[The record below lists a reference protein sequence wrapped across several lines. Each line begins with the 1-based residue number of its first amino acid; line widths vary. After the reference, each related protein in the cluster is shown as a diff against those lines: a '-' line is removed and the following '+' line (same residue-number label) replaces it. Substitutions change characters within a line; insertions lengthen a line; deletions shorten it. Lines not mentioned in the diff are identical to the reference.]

1 MLEVKNLSKS
11 YEFKKHWYLKKQSI
25 SVFKNLNFSLKIG
38 ENLAIFGESG
48 SGKSTLA
55 RILCLLEIPSAGE
68 VLYRGKNLHTQKW
81 NKNLRKEIQYLFQE
95 QKLALNPYKYIKTS
109 LFDVYDNFNLKRNE
123 EEIFDFFSAFR
134 LNRDLLRLK
143 PLQLSGG
150 EATRIGLIRALILK
164 PKILILDE
172 LTSSLD
178 LIHIEKILHFLKKY
192 QEKHLIS
199 YIFITH
205 QEEFL
210 RNFKYVKM
218 KF

>member
-11 YEFKKHWYLKKQSI
+11 FIVKKHWYLKEQSI
-25 SVFKNLNFSLKIG
+25 LVFQNLNFSLNLG
-38 ENLAIFGESG
+38 QNLAIFGESG

-55 RILCLLEIPSAGE
+55 RILCSLELPSSGE
-68 VLYRGKNLHTQKW
+68 VLYRGENLYTQKQ
-81 NKNLRKEIQYLFQE
+81 KSKTKIQYLFQE

-109 LFDVYDNFNLKRNE
+109 LFDVYDYCGLKRNE
-123 EEIFDFFSAFR
+123 KELFDFFSIFE
-134 LNRDLLRLK
+134 LNKDLLGLK

-150 EATRIGLIRALILK
+150 EAARIGLIRALILK
-164 PKILILDE
+164 PEFLILDE

-178 LIHIEKILHFLKKY
+178 IMSIEKILGFLKKY
-192 QEKHLIS
+192 QENNTIS

-210 RNFKYVKM
+210 KNFKCEKM
-218 KF
+218 KL

>member
-11 YEFKKHWYLKKQSI
+11 FIVKKHWYLKEQSI
-25 SVFKNLNFSLKIG
+25 LVFQNLNFSLNFG
-38 ENLAIFGESG
+38 QNLAIFGESG

-55 RILCLLEIPSAGE
+55 RILCSLELPSSGE
-68 VLYRGKNLHTQKW
+68 VLYRGENLYTQKQ
-81 NKNLRKEIQYLFQE
+81 KSKTKIQYLFQE

-109 LFDVYDNFNLKRNE
+109 LFDVYDYCGLKRNE
-123 EEIFDFFSAFR
+123 KELFDFFSIFE
-134 LNRDLLRLK
+134 LNKDLLGLK

-150 EATRIGLIRALILK
+150 EAARIGLIRALILK
-164 PKILILDE
+164 PEFLILDE

-178 LIHIEKILHFLKKY
+178 IMSIEKILGFLKKY
-192 QEKHLIS
+192 QENNTIS

-210 RNFKYVKM
+210 KNFKCEKM
-218 KF
+218 KL

>member
-11 YEFKKHWYLKKQSI
+11 FIVKKHWYLKEQSI
-25 SVFKNLNFSLKIG
+25 LVFQNLNFSLNLG
-38 ENLAIFGESG
+38 QNLAIFGESG

-55 RILCLLEIPSAGE
+55 RILCSLELPSSGE
-68 VLYRGKNLHTQKW
+68 VLYRGENLYTQKQ
-81 NKNLRKEIQYLFQE
+81 KSKTKIQYLFQE

-109 LFDVYDNFNLKRNE
+109 LFDVYDYCGLKRDEKELFNL
-123 EEIFDFFSAFR
+123 FSSFE
-134 LNRDLLRLK
+134 LNKDLLGLK

-150 EATRIGLIRALILK
+150 EAARIGLIRALILK
-164 PKILILDE
+164 PEFLILDE

-178 LIHIEKILHFLKKY
+178 IMNIEKILGFLKKY
-192 QEKHLIS
+192 QENNTIS

-210 RNFKYVKM
+210 KNFKCEKM
-218 KF
+218 KL

>member
-11 YEFKKHWYLKKQSI
+11 FIVKKHWYLKEQSI
-25 SVFKNLNFSLKIG
+25 LVFQNLNFSLNLG
-38 ENLAIFGESG
+38 QNLAIFGESG

-55 RILCLLEIPSAGE
+55 RILCSLELPSSGE
-68 VLYRGKNLHTQKW
+68 VLYRGENLYTQKQ
-81 NKNLRKEIQYLFQE
+81 KSKTKIQYLFQE

-109 LFDVYDNFNLKRNE
+109 LFDVYDYCGLKRNE
-123 EEIFDFFSAFR
+123 KELFDFFSIFE
-134 LNRDLLRLK
+134 LNKDLLGLK

-150 EATRIGLIRALILK
+150 EAARIGLIRALILK
-164 PKILILDE
+164 PEFLILDE

-178 LIHIEKILHFLKKY
+178 IMNIEKILGFLKKY
-192 QEKHLIS
+192 QENNTIS

-210 RNFKYVKM
+210 KNFKCEKM
-218 KF
+218 KL

>member
-11 YEFKKHWYLKKQSI
+11 FIVKKHWYLKEQSI
-25 SVFKNLNFSLKIG
+25 LVFQNLNFSLNLG
-38 ENLAIFGESG
+38 QNLAIFGESG

-55 RILCLLEIPSAGE
+55 RILCSLELPSSGE
-68 VLYRGKNLHTQKW
+68 VLYRGKNLYTQK
-81 NKNLRKEIQYLFQE
+81 KKSKTKIQYLFQE

-109 LFDVYDNFNLKRNE
+109 LFDVYDYCGLKRDE
-123 EEIFDFFSAFR
+123 KELFDFFSIFE
-134 LNRDLLRLK
+134 LNKDLLGLK

-150 EATRIGLIRALILK
+150 EAARIGLIRALILK
-164 PKILILDE
+164 PEFLILDE

-178 LIHIEKILHFLKKY
+178 IMNIEKILGFLKKY
-192 QEKHLIS
+192 QENNTIS

-210 RNFKYVKM
+210 KNFKCEKM
-218 KF
+218 KL

>member
-11 YEFKKHWYLKKQSI
+11 FIVKKHWYLKEQSI
-25 SVFKNLNFSLKIG
+25 LVFQNLNFSLNLG
-38 ENLAIFGESG
+38 QNLAIFGESG

-55 RILCLLEIPSAGE
+55 RILCSLELPSSGE
-68 VLYRGKNLHTQKW
+68 VLYRGENLYTQKQ
-81 NKNLRKEIQYLFQE
+81 KSKTKIQYLFQE

-109 LFDVYDNFNLKRNE
+109 LFDVYDYCGLKRDE
-123 EEIFDFFSAFR
+123 KELFDFFSIFE
-134 LNRDLLRLK
+134 LNKDLLGLK

-150 EATRIGLIRALILK
+150 EVARIGLIRALILK
-164 PKILILDE
+164 PEFLILDE

-178 LIHIEKILHFLKKY
+178 IMNIEKILGFLKKY
-192 QEKHLIS
+192 QENNTIS

-210 RNFKYVKM
+210 KNFKCEKM
-218 KF
+218 KL

>member
-11 YEFKKHWYLKKQSI
+11 FIVKKHWYLKEQSI
-25 SVFKNLNFSLKIG
+25 LIFQNLNFSLNLG
-38 ENLAIFGESG
+38 QNLAIFGESG

-55 RILCLLEIPSAGE
+55 RILCSLELPSSGE
-68 VLYRGKNLHTQKW
+68 VLYRGKNLYTQKQ
-81 NKNLRKEIQYLFQE
+81 KSKTKIQYLFQE

-109 LFDVYDNFNLKRNE
+109 LFDVYDYCGLKRNE
-123 EEIFDFFSAFR
+123 KELFDFFSIFE
-134 LNRDLLRLK
+134 LNKDLLGLK

-150 EATRIGLIRALILK
+150 EAARIGLIRALILK
-164 PKILILDE
+164 PEFLILDE

-178 LIHIEKILHFLKKY
+178 IINIEKILGFLKKY
-192 QEKHLIS
+192 QENNTIS

-210 RNFKYVKM
+210 KNFKCEKM
-218 KF
+218 KL